1 MLGLSPWI
9 SFAAV
14 VIAALLAWLLGRR
27 ESVRTT
33 AAPARAVRDVLGHR
47 WAPIV
52 VGGLTTAVVWIA
64 WGGLARVPVVHDEAA
79 YVLQA
84 QLFARGSWVGR
95 APVLPEFFEQLYLL
109 VTPVLASKYPP
120 GHSLMLAPGALVGLP
135 GLPVVLLNGVTGALI
150 FALARHVAGGAVAL
164 LTWLV
169 WVTCFPAIYFRASY
183 LSEVT
188 SSAAWLVAWWCLLG
202 WRDQG
207 RQGWLVGV
215 AAAAGLVA
223 VTRPLTALALAI
235 PIGLVVLRD
244 RSARR
249 SWRDLGLAI
258 GVSTACVALVPF
270 WSARTTGSPF
280 LTPLELYTRVYV
292 PFDKPGFG
300 LDTSARPVR
309 AVPRDMAITNQSF
322 REEHRAHTVAA
333 LPGTLAKRLR
343 MIARDTWYDWRIG
356 LVPFALLAV
365 TALPVA
371 AWFALATLAAH
382 VLLYLLYAHP
392 AFWTVYYLESEPVLA
407 FVTAFG
413 VVRVI
418 ALAADAGRRR
428 WRDVRTMSLVPG
440 APAASTGVLVLA
452 FAACVPG
459 AMTLR
464 LLRQQ
469 VNRDRVYFERFAAVV
484 HGIRDERAIVFVRYA
499 PAHNDNS
506 SLVRNPANYDDAR
519 VWIVHDRGADNAR
532 LVAAAKGR
540 RAYSFDEGSWS
551 LRPFESRP
559 IAETAADP

>member
-1 MLGLSPWI
+1 MLGLSPWL

-14 VIAALLAWLLGRR
+14 LTAALIAWLLGRR
-27 ESVRTT
+27 ERGVTT
-33 AAPARAVRDVLGHR
+33 AATARVVRDALDHR
-47 WAPIV
+47 WAPAAVGALTAAIV
-52 VGGLTTAVVWIA
+52 WVA
-64 WGGLARVPVVHDEAA
+64 WGGLARAPVIHDEAA

-84 QLFARGSWVGR
+84 QLFARGAWVGR

-120 GHSLMLAPGALVGLP
+120 GHSLMLTPGALVGLP
-135 GLPVVLLNGVTGALI
+135 GLPIVLLNGVTGALI
-150 FALARHVAGGAVAL
+150 FALARRVAGGPVAL

-188 SSAAWLVAWWCLLG
+188 SSAAWLVSWWCLLR
-202 WRDQG
+202 WRDEG
-207 RQGWLVGV
+207 RRAWLVGV
-215 AAAAGLVA
+215 AAAVGLVA
-223 VTRPLTALALAI
+223 VTRPLTAVALAI
-235 PIGLVVLRD
+235 PIVVVVLRD
-244 RSARR
+244 TSARR

-258 GVSTACVALVPF
+258 GVGAACIALVPF
-270 WSARTTGSPF
+270 WSARTTGSPL

-292 PFDKPGFG
+292 PFDVPGFG
-300 LDTSARPVR
+300 LDTSARPLR
-309 AVPRDMAITNQSF
+309 PVPRDMAITNQSF

-333 LPGTLAKRLR
+333 LPGTLLQRLR
-343 MIARDTWYDWRIG
+343 MIARDMWYDWRIG
-356 LVPFALLAV
+356 LVPFALLSLA
-365 TALPVA
+365 ALPVA
-371 AWFALATLAAH
+371 AWFGLATLAAH
-382 VLLYLLYAHP
+382 VALYLLYAHP

-407 FVTAFG
+407 FVTALG
-413 VVRVI
+413 VVRVV
-418 ALAADAGRRR
+418 AWAADEGRRR
-428 WRDVRTMSLVPG
+428 WRDVGIMSLVP
-440 APAASTGVLVLA
+440 AAGVAVLLLA
-452 FAACVPG
+452 LATCVPG

-469 VNRDRVYFERFAAVV
+469 VNRDRVYFERFAGVI

-532 LVAAAKGR
+532 LVAAARER
-540 RAYSFDEGSWS
+540 RAYLFDEGSWS
-551 LRPFESRP
+551 LHPLDSRP